1 MAGLVGGDQPR
12 GEAFGGLLDHAPADA
27 PDDAGSHLCGAA
39 ADVQVGLHAH
49 PRARAVGQDLHDRAH
64 PGSLRPTRGQSGA
77 LDDGSP
83 LSIVTFRDPQR
94 ARVAELHGTELDDDA
109 ARVDAVGIRRVNVAT
124 YQAVSGAGASAI
136 EELQLI
142 QERRDLT
149 AELASLGSGVDIGEI
164 EDSFV
169 SVAKGYG
176 ERKGISYASW
186 RDVGVSAATLKRAG
200 ISRGA

>member
-1 MAGLVGGDQPR
+1 MAAKR
-12 GEAFGGLLDHAPADA
+12 GPKEMTDSHKAALERGRAEGRIVRDYLEALRSNKPKRGRKRTADSINKRLA
-27 PDDAGSHLCGAA
+27 AIDAEIAA
-39 ADVQVGLHAH
+39 
-49 PRARAVGQDLHDRAH
+49 
-64 PGSLRPTRGQSGA
+64 
-77 LDDGSP
+77 
-83 LSIVTFRDPQR
+83 
-94 ARVAELHGTELDDDA
+94 
-109 ARVDAVGIRRVNVAT
+109 
-124 YQAVSGAGASAI
+124 ASAI

-142 QERRDLT
+142 QERRDLNS
-149 AELASLGSGVDIGEI
+149 ELASLGSGIDLGEI